1 MDKISLYI
9 HIPFC
14 AQKCLYCDFPSFARK
29 DHLRKAYIEALNKEI
44 ISLREKHNNLEINT
58 IFIGGGTPSVL
69 EADELECLLKEVAKL
84 NMAKDIE
91 YSMECNPGNLTE
103 EKLEVMKKY
112 GVNRISMGLQ
122 AKQDNLLK
130 GLGRI
135 HNYKTFKENF
145 LLAKK
150 VGFNNINV
158 DLMFGLP
165 NQRLNEWEE
174 TLREIISLEP
184 AHISA
189 YSLIIEEGTA
199 FYNLYE
205 NDKLKLPTEEEER
218 KMYHLT
224 KKILEE
230 NGFNQ
235 YEISNYAKEGKEC
248 RHNLAYWNMDNWI
261 GVGSAAASYING
273 KRIKNISSVEEYIN
287 SINEKG
293 EAVEEII
300 NKLDTIDTLINNSK
314 NDNMEEFMFMGLR
327 KINGIDENEFKN
339 RFSMNINDVYGE
351 ILNKYI
357 GEGLLIRESGRI
369 FLSEKGIEISNIIM
383 ADFLL

>member
-91 YSMECNPGNLTE
+91 YSIECNPGNLTE

-218 KMYHLT
+218 KMYHLA

-287 SINEKG
+287 SIKDKG
-293 EAVEEII
+293 EAVEEI
-300 NKLDTIDTLINNSK
+300 INNSK

-327 KINGIDENEFKN
+327 KINGIGENEFKN

-357 GEGLLIRESGRI
+357 GEGLLIRESGSI
-369 FLSEKGIEISNIIM
+369 FLSEKGIEISNVIM

>member
-84 NMAKDIE
+84 NMAKEVE

-165 NQRLNEWEE
+165 NQSLNEWEE

-218 KMYHLT
+218 KMYHLA

-287 SINEKG
+287 SIKDKG
-293 EAVEEII
+293 EAVEEI
-300 NKLDTIDTLINNSK
+300 INNSK

-339 RFSMNINDVYGE
+339 RFSMNINYVYGE

-369 FLSEKGIEISNIIM
+369 FLSEKGIEISNVIM

>member
-44 ISLREKHNNLEINT
+44 INLREKHNNLEINT

-69 EADELECLLKEVAKL
+69 ESNELECLLKEIAKL

-218 KMYHLT
+218 KMYHLA

-300 NKLDTIDTLINNSK
+300 NNSK

-327 KINGIDENEFKN
+327 KINGIDENEFKK

-357 GEGLLIRESGRI
+357 DEGLLISDSGRI

>member
-44 ISLREKHNNLEINT
+44 INLREKHNNLEINT

-69 EADELECLLKEVAKL
+69 ESNELECLLKEIAKL

-165 NQRLNEWEE
+165 NQSLNEWEE

-189 YSLIIEEGTA
+189 YSLIIEEGTT

-218 KMYHLT
+218 KMYHLA
-224 KKILEE
+224 KEILEE

-261 GVGSAAASYING
+261 GVGSASASYING

-287 SINEKG
+287 SINERG
-293 EAVEEII
+293 EAVEEI
-300 NKLDTIDTLINNSK
+300 INNSK

-327 KINGIDENEFKN
+327 KINGIDENEFKK
-339 RFSMNINDVYGE
+339 RFGMNINDVYGE

-357 GEGLLIRESGRI
+357 DEGLLIRESGRI

>member
-14 AQKCLYCDFPSFARK
+14 AQKCLYCDFPSFSRK
-29 DHLRKAYIEALNKEI
+29 YHLRKAYIEALNKEI
-44 ISLREKHNNLEINT
+44 INLREKHNNLEINT

-84 NMAKDIE
+84 NMAKDLE

-122 AKQDNLLK
+122 AKQDNLLR

-174 TLREIISLEP
+174 TLREIISLDP

-218 KMYHLT
+218 KMYHLA

-287 SINEKG
+287 SINENG
-293 EAVEEII
+293 EAVEEI
-300 NKLDTIDTLINNSK
+300 INNSK

-327 KINGIDENEFKN
+327 KINGIDENEFKK

-357 GEGLLIRESGRI
+357 DEGLLIRDSGRI

>member
-1 MDKISLYI
+1 MEKISLYI

-44 ISLREKHNNLEINT
+44 ISLREKNNNIEINT

-84 NMAKDIE
+84 NMAKDVE

-218 KMYHLT
+218 KMYHLA

-261 GVGSAAASYING
+261 GVGSASASYMDG

-293 EAVEEII
+293 EAIEEI
-300 NKLDTIDTLINNSK
+300 INNSK

-339 RFSMNINDVYGE
+339 RFSMNINNVYGE
-351 ILNKYI
+351 IINKYI
-357 GEGLLIRESGRI
+357 DEGLLIRESGRI

>member
-29 DHLRKAYIEALNKEI
+29 DHLRNAYIEALNKEI
-44 ISLREKHNNLEINT
+44 ISLREKLNNLEINT

-103 EKLEVMKKY
+103 EKLKVMKKY

-174 TLREIISLEP
+174 TLREIISLDP

-218 KMYHLT
+218 KMYHLA

-287 SINEKG
+287 SINEKR
-293 EAVEEII
+293 EAVEEI
-300 NKLDTIDTLINNSK
+300 INNSK

>member
-84 NMAKDIE
+84 NMAKDVE

-122 AKQDNLLK
+122 AKQDNLLR

-150 VGFNNINV
+150 VGFNNINI

-218 KMYHLT
+218 KMYHLA

-261 GVGSAAASYING
+261 GVGSASASYIDG
-273 KRIKNISSVEEYIN
+273 KRIKNISSVEKYIN

-293 EAVEEII
+293 EAVEEI
-300 NKLDTIDTLINNSK
+300 INNSK

-327 KINGIDENEFKN
+327 KINGIDENEFKK

-357 GEGLLIRESGRI
+357 DEGLLIRESGRI

>member
-84 NMAKDIE
+84 NMSKDIE

-218 KMYHLT
+218 KMYHLA

-273 KRIKNISSVEEYIN
+273 KRIKNISSVEGYIN
-287 SINEKG
+287 SINEKR
-293 EAVEEII
+293 EAVEEI
-300 NKLDTIDTLINNSK
+300 INNSK

-327 KINGIDENEFKN
+327 KINGIDENEFKK

-357 GEGLLIRESGRI
+357 DEGLLIRESGRI
-369 FLSEKGIEISNIIM
+369 FLSEKGIEISNVIM

>member
-44 ISLREKHNNLEINT
+44 INLREKHNNLEINT

-69 EADELECLLKEVAKL
+69 ESNELECLLKEIAKL

-218 KMYHLT
+218 KMYHLA
-224 KKILEE
+224 KEILEE

-261 GVGSAAASYING
+261 GVGSASASYING
-273 KRIKNISSVEEYIN
+273 KRIKNISSIEEYIN
-287 SINEKG
+287 SINERG
-293 EAVEEII
+293 EAVEEI
-300 NKLDTIDTLINNSK
+300 INNSK

-327 KINGIDENEFKN
+327 KINGIDENEFKK
-339 RFSMNINDVYGE
+339 RFGMNINDVYGE

-357 GEGLLIRESGRI
+357 DEGLLIRESGRF
-369 FLSEKGIEISNIIM
+369 FLSEKGIEISNVIM

>member
-69 EADELECLLKEVAKL
+69 EANELEFLLKEVAKL

-165 NQRLNEWEE
+165 NQSLNEWEE

-218 KMYHLT
+218 KMYHLA

-273 KRIKNISSVEEYIN
+273 KRIKNISSVEKYIN
-287 SINEKG
+287 SIKDKG
-293 EAVEEII
+293 EAVEEI
-300 NKLDTIDTLINNSK
+300 INNSK

-327 KINGIDENEFKN
+327 KMNGIDENEFKN

-369 FLSEKGIEISNIIM
+369 FLSEKGIEISNVIM

>member
-44 ISLREKHNNLEINT
+44 INLREKHNNLEINT

-69 EADELECLLKEVAKL
+69 ESDELECLLKEVAKL

-218 KMYHLT
+218 KMYHLA

-287 SINEKG
+287 SIKDKG
-293 EAVEEII
+293 EAVEEI
-300 NKLDTIDTLINNSK
+300 INNSK

-369 FLSEKGIEISNIIM
+369 FLSEKGIEISNVII

>member
-218 KMYHLT
+218 KMYHLA
-224 KKILEE
+224 KEILEE

-300 NKLDTIDTLINNSK
+300 NNSK

-327 KINGIDENEFKN
+327 KINGIDENEFKK

-357 GEGLLIRESGRI
+357 DEGLLIRESGRI
-369 FLSEKGIEISNIIM
+369 FLSEKGIEISNVIM

>member
-218 KMYHLT
+218 KMYHLA

-287 SINEKG
+287 SINEKR
-293 EAVEEII
+293 EAVEEI
-300 NKLDTIDTLINNSK
+300 INNSK

-357 GEGLLIRESGRI
+357 DEGLLIRESGRI

>member
-218 KMYHLT
+218 KMYHLA

-273 KRIKNISSVEEYIN
+273 KRIKNINSVEEYIN

-293 EAVEEII
+293 EAVEEI
-300 NKLDTIDTLINNSK
+300 INNSK

-327 KINGIDENEFKN
+327 KINGIDENEFKK

>member
-69 EADELECLLKEVAKL
+69 EANELECLLKEVAKL

-165 NQRLNEWEE
+165 NQSLNEWEE

-218 KMYHLT
+218 KMYHLA

-287 SINEKG
+287 FIKDKG
-293 EAVEEII
+293 EAVEEI
-300 NKLDTIDTLINNSK
+300 INNSK

-357 GEGLLIRESGRI
+357 DEGLLIRDSGRI
-369 FLSEKGIEISNIIM
+369 FLSEKGIEISNVIM

>member
-29 DHLRKAYIEALNKEI
+29 DHLRKTYIEALNKEI

-174 TLREIISLEP
+174 TLREIISLDP
-184 AHISA
+184 AHIST

-218 KMYHLT
+218 KMYHLA

-300 NKLDTIDTLINNSK
+300 TNSK

-327 KINGIDENEFKN
+327 KINGIDENEFKK

-357 GEGLLIRESGRI
+357 DEGLLIRDSGMI

>member
-174 TLREIISLEP
+174 TLREIISLDP

-218 KMYHLT
+218 KMYHLA

-300 NKLDTIDTLINNSK
+300 NNSK

-327 KINGIDENEFKN
+327 KINGIDENEFKK

-357 GEGLLIRESGRI
+357 DEGLLIRESGRI
-369 FLSEKGIEISNIIM
+369 FLSEKGIEISNVIM

>member
-1 MDKISLYI
+1 MEKISLYI

-44 ISLREKHNNLEINT
+44 ISLREKYNNIEINT

-84 NMAKDIE
+84 NMAKDVE

-145 LLAKK
+145 LLGKK

-218 KMYHLT
+218 KMYHLA

-261 GVGSAAASYING
+261 GVGSASASYMDG

-293 EAVEEII
+293 EAIEEI
-300 NKLDTIDTLINNSK
+300 INNSK

-339 RFSMNINDVYGE
+339 RFSMNINNVYGE
-351 ILNKYI
+351 IINKYI
-357 GEGLLIRESGRI
+357 DEGLLIRESGRI

>member
-44 ISLREKHNNLEINT
+44 INLREKHNNLEINT

-69 EADELECLLKEVAKL
+69 ESNELECLLKEIAKL

-174 TLREIISLEP
+174 TLREIISLDP

-218 KMYHLT
+218 KMYHLA

-287 SINEKG
+287 SINENG
-293 EAVEEII
+293 EAVEEI
-300 NKLDTIDTLINNSK
+300 INNSK

-327 KINGIDENEFKN
+327 KINGIDENEFKK

-357 GEGLLIRESGRI
+357 DEGFLIRDSGRI

>member
-44 ISLREKHNNLEINT
+44 INLREKHNNLEINT

-69 EADELECLLKEVAKL
+69 ESNELECLLKEIAKL

-218 KMYHLT
+218 KMYHLA

-300 NKLDTIDTLINNSK
+300 NNSK

-327 KINGIDENEFKN
+327 KINGIDENEFKK

-357 GEGLLIRESGRI
+357 DEGLLIRDSGRI

>member
-44 ISLREKHNNLEINT
+44 INLREKHNNLEINT

-69 EADELECLLKEVAKL
+69 ESNELECLLKEIAKL

-174 TLREIISLEP
+174 TLREIISLDP

-218 KMYHLT
+218 KMYHLA

-300 NKLDTIDTLINNSK
+300 NNSK

-327 KINGIDENEFKN
+327 KINGIDENEFKK

-357 GEGLLIRESGRI
+357 DEGLLIRDSGRI

>member
-69 EADELECLLKEVAKL
+69 ESNELECLLKEIAKL

-103 EKLEVMKKY
+103 EKLEVMKNY

-130 GLGRI
+130 GVGRI

-218 KMYHLT
+218 KMYHLA

-300 NKLDTIDTLINNSK
+300 NNSK

-369 FLSEKGIEISNIIM
+369 FLSEKGIEISNVIM

>member
-174 TLREIISLEP
+174 TLREIISLDP

-218 KMYHLT
+218 KMYHLA

-261 GVGSAAASYING
+261 GVGSAAASYINE

-300 NKLDTIDTLINNSK
+300 TNSK

-327 KINGIDENEFKN
+327 KINGIDENEFKK

-357 GEGLLIRESGRI
+357 DEGLLIRESGRI

>member
-69 EADELECLLKEVAKL
+69 ESNELECLLKEIAKL

-103 EKLEVMKKY
+103 EKLEVMKNY
-112 GVNRISMGLQ
+112 GVNRISIGLQ

-165 NQRLNEWEE
+165 NQSLNEWEE

-218 KMYHLT
+218 KMYHLA

-300 NKLDTIDTLINNSK
+300 NNSK

-327 KINGIDENEFKN
+327 KINGIDENEFKK

-357 GEGLLIRESGRI
+357 DEGLLIRDSGRI

>member
-158 DLMFGLP
+158 YLMFGLP

-218 KMYHLT
+218 KMYHLA

-300 NKLDTIDTLINNSK
+300 NNSK

-357 GEGLLIRESGRI
+357 DEGLLIRESGRI
-369 FLSEKGIEISNIIM
+369 FLSEKGIEISNVIM

>member
-44 ISLREKHNNLEINT
+44 INLREKHNNLEINT

-69 EADELECLLKEVAKL
+69 ESNELECLLKEIAKL

-165 NQRLNEWEE
+165 NQRLNELEE

-218 KMYHLT
+218 KMYHLA

-300 NKLDTIDTLINNSK
+300 NNSK

-327 KINGIDENEFKN
+327 KINGIDENEFKK

-357 GEGLLIRESGRI
+357 DEGLLIRDSGRI

>member
-29 DHLRKAYIEALNKEI
+29 DHLRKDYIEALNKEI

-69 EADELECLLKEVAKL
+69 EANELECLLKEVAKL

-165 NQRLNEWEE
+165 NQSLNEWEE

-218 KMYHLT
+218 KMYHLA

-287 SINEKG
+287 SIKDKG
-293 EAVEEII
+293 EAVEEI
-300 NKLDTIDTLINNSK
+300 INNSK

-369 FLSEKGIEISNIIM
+369 FLSEKGIEISNVIM

>member
-69 EADELECLLKEVAKL
+69 ESDELECLLKEVAKL

-218 KMYHLT
+218 KMYHLA

-235 YEISNYAKEGKEC
+235 YEISNYAKERKEC

-300 NKLDTIDTLINNSK
+300 NNSK
-314 NDNMEEFMFMGLR
+314 NDNIEEFMFMGLR
-327 KINGIDENEFKN
+327 KINGIDENEFKK

-357 GEGLLIRESGRI
+357 DEGLLIRESGRI
-369 FLSEKGIEISNIIM
+369 FLSEKGIEISNVIM

>member
-103 EKLEVMKKY
+103 EKLEVMKMY

-218 KMYHLT
+218 KMYHLA

-261 GVGSAAASYING
+261 GVGSASASYIDG
-273 KRIKNISSVEEYIN
+273 KRIKNISSVEGYIN

-293 EAVEEII
+293 EAVEEI
-300 NKLDTIDTLINNSK
+300 INNSK

-327 KINGIDENEFKN
+327 KINGIDENEFKK

-357 GEGLLIRESGRI
+357 DEGLLIRESGRL
-369 FLSEKGIEISNIIM
+369 FLSEKGIEISNVIM

>member
-44 ISLREKHNNLEINT
+44 ISLREKYNNLEINT

-69 EADELECLLKEVAKL
+69 ESDELECLLKEVAKL

-218 KMYHLT
+218 KMYHLA

-261 GVGSAAASYING
+261 GVGSASASYMDG

-293 EAVEEII
+293 EAIEEI
-300 NKLDTIDTLINNSK
+300 INNSK

-339 RFSMNINDVYGE
+339 RFSMNINNVYGE
-351 ILNKYI
+351 IINKYI
-357 GEGLLIRESGRI
+357 DEGLLIRESGRI
-369 FLSEKGIEISNIIM
+369 FLSEKGIEISNVIM

>member
-218 KMYHLT
+218 KMYHLA

-248 RHNLAYWNMDNWI
+248 RHNLSYWNMDNWI

-293 EAVEEII
+293 EAVEEI
-300 NKLDTIDTLINNSK
+300 INNSK

-357 GEGLLIRESGRI
+357 GEGLLIRGSGRI

>member
-44 ISLREKHNNLEINT
+44 INLREKHNNLEINT

-69 EADELECLLKEVAKL
+69 ESNELECLLKEIAKL

-174 TLREIISLEP
+174 TLREIISLDP

-218 KMYHLT
+218 KMYHLA

-287 SINEKG
+287 SINENG
-293 EAVEEII
+293 EAVEEI
-300 NKLDTIDTLINNSK
+300 INNSK

-327 KINGIDENEFKN
+327 KINGIDENEFKK

-357 GEGLLIRESGRI
+357 DEWLLIRDSGRI

>member
-112 GVNRISMGLQ
+112 GVNRISIGLQ

-218 KMYHLT
+218 KMYHLA

-287 SINEKG
+287 SIKDKG
-293 EAVEEII
+293 EAVEEI
-300 NKLDTIDTLINNSK
+300 INNSK

-357 GEGLLIRESGRI
+357 DEGLLIRESGRI

>member
-218 KMYHLT
+218 KMYHLA

-261 GVGSAAASYING
+261 GVGSASASYING
-273 KRIKNISSVEEYIN
+273 KRIKNISSVEKYIN
-287 SINEKG
+287 SINEKR
-293 EAVEEII
+293 EAVEEI
-300 NKLDTIDTLINNSK
+300 INNSK

-327 KINGIDENEFKN
+327 KINGIDENEFKK

>member
-103 EKLEVMKKY
+103 EKLEVMKNY

-218 KMYHLT
+218 KMYHLA

-300 NKLDTIDTLINNSK
+300 NNSK

-327 KINGIDENEFKN
+327 KINGIDENEFKK

-357 GEGLLIRESGRI
+357 DEGLLIRDSGRI

>member
-44 ISLREKHNNLEINT
+44 INLREKHNNLEINT

-69 EADELECLLKEVAKL
+69 ESNELECLLKEIAKL

-165 NQRLNEWEE
+165 NQKLNEWEE

-205 NDKLKLPTEEEER
+205 NNKLKLPTEEEER
-218 KMYHLT
+218 KMYHLA

-293 EAVEEII
+293 EAVEEI
-300 NKLDTIDTLINNSK
+300 INNSK

>member
-44 ISLREKHNNLEINT
+44 ISLREKHNNLEIST

-69 EADELECLLKEVAKL
+69 EANELECLLKEVAKL

-165 NQRLNEWEE
+165 NQSLNEWEE

-218 KMYHLT
+218 KMYHLA

-261 GVGSAAASYING
+261 GVGSAAASYIDG

-287 SINEKG
+287 SIKDKE
-293 EAVEEII
+293 EAVEEI
-300 NKLDTIDTLINNSK
+300 INNSK

-369 FLSEKGIEISNIIM
+369 FLSEKGIEISNVIM

>member
-69 EADELECLLKEVAKL
+69 EANELECLLKEVAKL

-165 NQRLNEWEE
+165 NQSLNEWEE

-218 KMYHLT
+218 KMYHLA

-273 KRIKNISSVEEYIN
+273 KRIKNISNVEEYIN
-287 SINEKG
+287 SIKDKG
-293 EAVEEII
+293 EAVEEI
-300 NKLDTIDTLINNSK
+300 INNSK